1 MDLDQVWKDAIANV
15 ISKFTDLKDM
25 SVVKCIETMCSF
37 EVSGNNI
44 VFICNND
51 MASKML
57 PMYVSQLFIEITNLM
72 GVSNYGLQMVMAGSR
87 PNQSQSQSVG
97 STQFGN
103 SHYPQQQNQYLNDN
117 YQNSSNAG
125 VPVSGQSQSVGSTLL
140 GNTRYTQQQNQYTND
155 NYQSSS
161 NAGIPVSGMNSQYSY
176 SSANQQSVNSQPSF
190 NAQHNAGFK
199 SFMGQQNP
207 NIVPRARIT
216 DNIDPKKTFDNYITD
231 PENKLPIAA
240 AMRIAET
247 PGSDNFNPFYI
258 YGGSGLGKT
267 HILWAIAN
275 KIRETKPNV
284 SVIYIRAEDFIR
296 RYVDSMSQKSS
307 FAPQQV
313 HFQDMFTQYDVFIM
327 DDIQSLTKG
336 DKARDTFFDII
347 ANFLDIKGKQLILAS
362 DVAPG
367 NLKNFNDR
375 LVTRFGSG
383 ICSEIY
389 PPSSE
394 TRTAIIL
401 RKCKELNFELPNSVV
416 DYIATNIRSSVREIE
431 GAIKTLKNLVQVNG
445 GTVTYDEAVKIL
457 SSSVNKTSNN
467 TTVDS
472 IKDRV
477 AKEFEVT
484 VESLESASRKK
495 NISQARSF
503 AIALTHEL
511 IPTLSS
517 SDIGRSF
524 NKDHSSVLAA
534 IARVEEWKVKDKDM
548 NVLYQKLVL
557 SLKKN

>member
-15 ISKFTDLKDM
+15 KSKITDLRDQ
-25 SVVKCIETMCSF
+25 SVVQCIETQCSF
-37 EVSGNNI
+37 EISSNNI

-51 MASKML
+51 LASKLL
-57 PMYVSQLFIEITNLM
+57 PIYVSQLFIEITNLL
-72 GVSNYGLQMVMAGSR
+72 GVQNYGLQMIMAGNR
-87 PNQSQSQSVG
+87 PNQAPSQLDRTQHDQLNYEDTNRSSVI
-97 STQFGN
+97 
-103 SHYPQQQNQYLNDN
+103 SHPPFTPRD
-117 YQNSSNAG
+117 
-125 VPVSGQSQSVGSTLL
+125 
-140 GNTRYTQQQNQYTND
+140 
-155 NYQSSS
+155 
-161 NAGIPVSGMNSQYSY
+161 
-176 SSANQQSVNSQPSF
+176 
-190 NAQHNAGFK
+190 
-199 SFMGQQNP
+199 
-207 NIVPRARIT
+207 NIVQTKNNSIQRPRIT
-216 DNIDPKKTFDNYITD
+216 DNIDPNKTFENYVTD
-231 PENKLPIAA
+231 PENKIAIAA
-240 AMRIAET
+240 AIRIAET

-284 SVIYIRAEDFIR
+284 SVIYIRAEEFIR
-296 RYVDSMSQKSS
+296 RYVDSMSVKTS

-367 NLKNFNDR
+367 NLKNFSER

-401 RKCKELNFELPNSVV
+401 RKCNELNFKLPDSVV
-416 DYIATNIRSSVREIE
+416 EYIATNIRSSVREIE
-431 GAIKTLKNLVQVNG
+431 GAIKTLKSHVEVKG
-445 GTVTYDEAVKIL
+445 SMITYDEAVKSL
-457 SSSVNKTSNN
+457 SNLVNKTSNN

-484 VESLESASRKK
+484 IESLESASRKK
-495 NISQARSF
+495 NISQARSI
-503 AIALTHEL
+503 AIALAHEL

-517 SDIGRSF
+517 SDLGRAF

-534 IARVEEWKVKDKDM
+534 INRVEEWKVKDKDM
-548 NVLYQKLVL
+548 NMLYQKLIL

>member
-1 MDLDQVWKDAIANV
+1 
-15 ISKFTDLKDM
+15 
-25 SVVKCIETMCSF
+25 
-37 EVSGNNI
+37 
-44 VFICNND
+44 
-51 MASKML
+51 
-57 PMYVSQLFIEITNLM
+57 
-72 GVSNYGLQMVMAGSR
+72 
-87 PNQSQSQSVG
+87 
-97 STQFGN
+97 
-103 SHYPQQQNQYLNDN
+103 
-117 YQNSSNAG
+117 
-125 VPVSGQSQSVGSTLL
+125 
-140 GNTRYTQQQNQYTND
+140 
-155 NYQSSS
+155 
-161 NAGIPVSGMNSQYSY
+161 
-176 SSANQQSVNSQPSF
+176 
-190 NAQHNAGFK
+190 
-199 SFMGQQNP
+199 MGQQNP

-534 IARVEEWKVKDKDM
+534 ISRVEEWKVKDKDM

>member
-1 MDLDQVWKDAIANV
+1 MDLVRVWKDAIANV
-15 ISKFTDLKDM
+15 ISKLTDLKEK
-25 SVVKCIETMCSF
+25 SVVMCIENQCSF

-44 VFICNND
+44 VFVCNND
-51 MASKML
+51 LASKML
-57 PMYVSQLFIEITNLM
+57 PMYVSQLFIEITKLL
-72 GVSNYGLQMVMAGSR
+72 GVENYGLQMTMAGNR
-87 PNQSQSQSVG
+87 PSQEQPQMG
-97 STQFGN
+97 ASTPFGN
-103 SHYPQQQNQYLNDN
+103 SAYPQQQNQYINDN
-117 YQNSSNAG
+117 YQNSTNTSA
-125 VPVSGQSQSVGSTLL
+125 PVAS
-140 GNTRYTQQQNQYTND
+140 
-155 NYQSSS
+155 
-161 NAGIPVSGMNSQYSY
+161 MNSQYSY
-176 SSANQQSVNSQPSF
+176 SAIAPQSANSQPVNSQQTYMAQN
-190 NAQHNAGFK
+190 NAPQA
-199 SFMGQQNP
+199 FMGQQNR
-207 NIVPRARIT
+207 NNVPRAKFT
-216 DNIDPKKTFDNYITD
+216 DHIDPKKTFENYITD
-231 PENKLPIAA
+231 PENKIAIAA

-275 KIRETKPNV
+275 KIRQTKPNV
-284 SVIYIRAEDFIR
+284 SVIYIRAEEFIR
-296 RYVDSMSQKSS
+296 KYVDSMSQKSS

-367 NLKNFNDR
+367 NLKNFSER

-401 RKCKELNFELPNSVV
+401 RKCKELNFELPDSVV

-431 GAIKTLKNLVQVNG
+431 GAIKTLKSHVELKG
-445 GTVTYDEAVKIL
+445 SMITYDEAVKSL
-457 SSSVNKTSNN
+457 SNLVNKTSNN

-503 AIALTHEL
+503 AIALAHEL

-517 SDIGRSF
+517 SDLGRAF

-534 IARVEEWKVKDKDM
+534 IARVEEWKTKDKDM
-548 NVLYQKLVL
+548 NSLYQKLIL

>member
-97 STQFGN
+97 STPFGN
-103 SHYPQQQNQYLNDN
+103 SHYPQQQNQYINDN

-125 VPVSGQSQSVGSTLL
+125 L
-140 GNTRYTQQQNQYTND
+140 
-155 NYQSSS
+155 
-161 NAGIPVSGMNSQYSY
+161 PVSGMTSQYSY
-176 SSANQQSVNSQPSF
+176 SSANQQSAISQASF
-190 NAQHNAGFK
+190 NAQQNAGSK

-296 RYVDSMSQKSS
+296 RYVDSMSQKTS

-347 ANFLDIKGKQLILAS
+347 ANFLDIKGKQ
-362 DVAPG
+362 
-367 NLKNFNDR
+367 
-375 LVTRFGSG
+375 
-383 ICSEIY
+383 
-389 PPSSE
+389 
-394 TRTAIIL
+394 
-401 RKCKELNFELPNSVV
+401 
-416 DYIATNIRSSVREIE
+416 
-431 GAIKTLKNLVQVNG
+431 
-445 GTVTYDEAVKIL
+445 
-457 SSSVNKTSNN
+457 
-467 TTVDS
+467 
-472 IKDRV
+472 
-477 AKEFEVT
+477 
-484 VESLESASRKK
+484 
-495 NISQARSF
+495 
-503 AIALTHEL
+503 
-511 IPTLSS
+511 
-517 SDIGRSF
+517 
-524 NKDHSSVLAA
+524 
-534 IARVEEWKVKDKDM
+534 
-548 NVLYQKLVL
+548 
-557 SLKKN
+557 

>member
-15 ISKFTDLKDM
+15 KSKITDLRDQ
-25 SVVKCIETMCSF
+25 SVVQCIETQCSF
-37 EVSGNNI
+37 EISSNNI

-51 MASKML
+51 LASKLL
-57 PMYVSQLFIEITNLM
+57 PIYVSQLFIEITNLL
-72 GVSNYGLQMVMAGSR
+72 GVQNYGLQMIMAGNR
-87 PNQSQSQSVG
+87 PNQAPSQFDRTQHDQLNYEDTNRSSVI
-97 STQFGN
+97 
-103 SHYPQQQNQYLNDN
+103 SHPPFTPRD
-117 YQNSSNAG
+117 
-125 VPVSGQSQSVGSTLL
+125 
-140 GNTRYTQQQNQYTND
+140 
-155 NYQSSS
+155 
-161 NAGIPVSGMNSQYSY
+161 
-176 SSANQQSVNSQPSF
+176 
-190 NAQHNAGFK
+190 
-199 SFMGQQNP
+199 
-207 NIVPRARIT
+207 NIVQPKNNSIQRPRIT
-216 DNIDPKKTFDNYITD
+216 DNIDPNKTFENYVTD
-231 PENKLPIAA
+231 PENKIAIAA
-240 AMRIAET
+240 AIRIAET

-284 SVIYIRAEDFIR
+284 SVIYIRAEEFIR
-296 RYVDSMSQKSS
+296 RYVDSMSVKTS

-367 NLKNFNDR
+367 NLKNFSER

-401 RKCKELNFELPNSVV
+401 RKCNELNFKLPDSVV
-416 DYIATNIRSSVREIE
+416 EYIATNIRSSVREIE
-431 GAIKTLKNLVQVNG
+431 GAIKTLKSHVEVKG
-445 GTVTYDEAVKIL
+445 SMITYDEAVKSL
-457 SSSVNKTSNN
+457 SNLVNKTSNN

-484 VESLESASRKK
+484 IESLESASRKK
-495 NISQARSF
+495 NISQARSI
-503 AIALTHEL
+503 AIALAHEL

-517 SDIGRSF
+517 SDLGRAF

-534 IARVEEWKVKDKDM
+534 INRVEEWKVKDKDM
-548 NVLYQKLVL
+548 NMLYQKLIL

>member
-97 STQFGN
+97 ST
-103 SHYPQQQNQYLNDN
+103 
-117 YQNSSNAG
+117 
-125 VPVSGQSQSVGSTLL
+125 LL

-190 NAQHNAGFK
+190 NAQHNAGSK
-199 SFMGQQNP
+199 YFMGQQNS

>member
-15 ISKFTDLKDM
+15 KSKITDLRDQ
-25 SVVKCIETMCSF
+25 SVVQCIETQCSF
-37 EVSGNNI
+37 EISSNNI

-51 MASKML
+51 LASKLL
-57 PMYVSQLFIEITNLM
+57 PIYVSQLFIEITNLL
-72 GVSNYGLQMVMAGSR
+72 GVQNYGLQMIMAGNRPNHAPSQLDRNQQDQLNYEGISR
-87 PNQSQSQSVG
+87 PQV
-97 STQFGN
+97 
-103 SHYPQQQNQYLNDN
+103 
-117 YQNSSNAG
+117 
-125 VPVSGQSQSVGSTLL
+125 
-140 GNTRYTQQQNQYTND
+140 
-155 NYQSSS
+155 
-161 NAGIPVSGMNSQYSY
+161 I
-176 SSANQQSVNSQPSF
+176 SQPSF
-190 NAQHNAGFK
+190 TPRDNI
-199 SFMGQQNP
+199 GQPKKNSIQRP
-207 NIVPRARIT
+207 RIT
-216 DNIDPKKTFDNYITD
+216 DNIDPNKTFENYVTD
-231 PENKLPIAA
+231 PENKIAIAA
-240 AMRIAET
+240 AIRIAET

-284 SVIYIRAEDFIR
+284 SVIYIRAEEFIR
-296 RYVDSMSQKSS
+296 RYVDSMSVKTS

-367 NLKNFNDR
+367 NLKNFSER

-401 RKCKELNFELPNSVV
+401 RKCNELNFKLPDSVV
-416 DYIATNIRSSVREIE
+416 EYIATNIRSSVREIE
-431 GAIKTLKNLVQVNG
+431 GAIKTLKSHVEVKG
-445 GTVTYDEAVKIL
+445 SMITYDEAVKSL
-457 SSSVNKTSNN
+457 SNLVNKTSNN

-484 VESLESASRKK
+484 IESLESASRKK
-495 NISQARSF
+495 NISQARSI
-503 AIALTHEL
+503 AIALAHEL

-517 SDIGRSF
+517 SDLGRAF

-534 IARVEEWKVKDKDM
+534 INRVEEWKVKDKDM
-548 NVLYQKLVL
+548 NMLYQKLIL